1 MLKQHERH
9 KRKHTSKWRSPTEP
23 YDRNDRQAVRHE
35 EETAQRIQRSE
46 SNERRGIW
54 L

>member
-9 KRKHTSKWRSPTEP
+9 KGQHTSKQRLPAELH
-23 YDRNDRQAVRHE
+23 DRHDWLAVRHE
-35 EETAQRIQRSE
+35 EEITQRIQRSE
-46 SNERRGIW
+46 NNERRGIW